1 MTATS
6 DRTPH
11 VVNEVVRE
19 LLFGAF
25 GWSVALSCA
34 CSEATSASSVA
45 MRASC
50 RFVAALVLGIEL
62 YWPALRVTRRLFR
75 VTCNHGLRL
84 PLERSFVSLIFLERN
99 SST

>member
-34 CSEATSASSVA
+34 CSEGVTRRSSEATSASSVA
-45 MRASC
+45 MRARASC
-50 RFVAALVLGIEL
+50 RFAAAALLLGLGIEL
-62 YWPALRVTRRLFR
+62 
-75 VTCNHGLRL
+75 
-84 PLERSFVSLIFLERN
+84 
-99 SST
+99 